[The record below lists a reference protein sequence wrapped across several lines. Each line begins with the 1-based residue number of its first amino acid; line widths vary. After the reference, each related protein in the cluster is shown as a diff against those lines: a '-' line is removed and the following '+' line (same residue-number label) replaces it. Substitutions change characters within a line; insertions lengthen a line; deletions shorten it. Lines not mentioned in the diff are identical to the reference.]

1 MSLHVPFRFVVV
13 GRVSVFNLVRA
24 CLLAIF
30 ALGLPQPASAD
41 EVLDWNGVTLRAILT
56 PPALLGPLQY
66 RAAAIVHASMFDAL
80 VGSTHLL
87 DASAA
92 ETLAIIDEAPGLDA
106 SAIHA
111 QRLERLELSAEALPL
126 ATVEA
131 LLQRFEAMAL
141 VRVDCP

>member
-1 MSLHVPFRFVVV
+1 MIHKPVPAWRIAPGQRLLFQDLEDGVV
-13 GRVSVFNLVRA
+13 
-24 CLLAIF
+24 
-30 ALGLPQPASAD
+30 
-41 EVLDWNGVTLRAILT
+41 
-56 PPALLGPLQY
+56 
-66 RAAAIVHASMFDAL
+66 MFDTL

-92 ETLAIIDEAPGLDA
+92 ETLAIIEQAPGLDA

-111 QRLERLELSAEALPL
+111 ELLKRLELSAEALPL

-141 VRVDCP
+141 VSVESA